1 MSTKKAKD
9 QIQEPSHEEIKV
21 AVQIYLKNGGKIQ
34 RLEME
39 RASTDLNMVLERGW
53 QKFSITTT
61 NINPKLSFDLIQE
74 LGWSEKIHE
83 ILNDY

>member
-1 MSTKKAKD
+1 MKTKKAKG

-39 RASTDLNMVLERGW
+39 RASTDLNMVLERGR
-53 QKFSITTT
+53 Q
-61 NINPKLSFDLIQE
+61 KLSLIH
-74 LGWSEKIHE
+74 I
-83 ILNDY
+83 

>member
-1 MSTKKAKD
+1 MKTKKAKG

-34 RLEME
+34 RLEMD
-39 RASTDLNMVLERGW
+39 RASTGLNMVLERGW
-53 QKFSITTT
+53 QKYSITSTKMH
-61 NINPKLSFDLIQE
+61 PKLSFDLIQE

-83 ILNDY
+83 I

>member
-1 MSTKKAKD
+1 MKTKKAKG

-39 RASTDLNMVLERGW
+39 VKTKCHS
-53 QKFSITTT
+53 
-61 NINPKLSFDLIQE
+61 NPPVF
-74 LGWSEKIHE
+74 GP
-83 ILNDY
+83 